1 MNFIEELYYRNIRP
15 NQKQYNRNSQYVKA
29 LKRFY
34 ACENKL
40 NELLEDKE
48 AKIFIDLIN
57 AHDEITAVGSLE
69 NFKLVFRL
77 GVKLIY
83 DSLVFDKDQ
92 IFEDITDERTKM

>member
-1 MNFIEELYYRNIRP
+1 MNFIEELYYRNIQP
-15 NQKQYNRNSQYVKA
+15 NQKQYNRNSQ
-29 LKRFY
+29 Y